1 LHQEFSAAQ
10 GQSAVPAA
18 SFTLRTIVSKK
29 DAEASEVAHVSNI
42 RSMVRMYVC
51 LKDFMCLT
59 LLLREF
65 MAGKI
70 RLGGI

>member
-29 DAEASEVAHVSNI
+29 DAEASEVAHVKSI
-42 RSMVRMYVC
+42 SSMDVCMFERFYVLALFC
-51 LKDFMCLT
+51 I
-59 LLLREF
+59 
-65 MAGKI
+65 A
-70 RLGGI
+70 LGFLWW